1 MKNYIDG
8 FLIPIHPDQLGEYQR
23 LATLSFQ
30 IWKEHGALEYIEAV
44 GDDLKA
50 CGPDGKAPTEL
61 AGAKPGET
69 LIFAYIVYQSREHRD
84 EVNAKVMADPRMKE
98 ICPAQNPNA
107 TIPFDPSRMIYGGF
121 KVIVSSNQYPK
132 GIHQKYEHTNIL

>member
-1 MKNYIDG
+1 MSQYIDG
-8 FLIPIHPDQLGEYQR
+8 FLIPIHTDNIGEYQR
-23 LATLSFQ
+23 LATLSST

-50 CGPDGKAPTEL
+50 CMPEGKAPTEL

-69 LIFAYIVYQSREHRD
+69 LIFAYIVYRSRDHRD
-84 EVNAKVMADPRMKE
+84 EVNAKVMADPRMQE

-107 TIPFDPSRMIYGGF
+107 TIPFDPGRMIYGGY
-121 KVIVSSNQYPK
+121 KVIVDS
-132 GIHQKYEHTNIL
+132 ETE

>member
-1 MKNYIDG
+1 MSQYIDG
-8 FLIPIHPDQLGEYQR
+8 FLIPIHTDNIGEYQR
-23 LATLSFQ
+23 LATLSST

-50 CGPDGKAPTEL
+50 CMPEGKAPTEL

-69 LIFAYIVYQSREHRD
+69 LIFAYIVYRSREHRD
-84 EVNAKVMADPRMKE
+84 EVNAKVMADPRMQE
-98 ICPAQNPNA
+98 ICPAQNPEA

-121 KVIVSSNQYPK
+121 KVIVQA
-132 GIHQKYEHTNIL
+132 